1 MGGNYLRPN
10 VKKAVNDRWELSK
23 TEYFIP
29 VIDGEL
35 AQLQFENPDKD
46 IYVRI
51 HDTGDFYDF
60 AYTYAWVVI
69 ARHNP
74 CVKFY
79 AYTKMVSVFHKLK
92 DEMPDNFTIVYSYGG
107 TEDDLINPD
116 TDKHARVFE
125 TVDDLNRAGYVD
137 CSNDDL
143 MIFQTDKVGLVY
155 HGSRNWVNTG
165 FSQP

>member
-1 MGGNYLRPN
+1 M
-10 VKKAVNDRWELSK
+10 SK
-23 TEYFIP
+23 TEYFIS
-29 VIDGEL
+29 VISGEISAL
-35 AQLQFENPDKD
+35 SYKHPDKD

-51 HDTGDFYDF
+51 HDTGDFYDVE
-60 AYTYAWVVI
+60 YTRKWFKI
-69 ARHNP
+69 AELNP
-74 CVKFY
+74 SVKFY

-107 TEDDLINPD
+107 TEDALINPD

-155 HGSRNWVNTG
+155 HGARNWVNTG